1 MKYGKW
7 NKNKVAIIGMGCTK
21 FGEQWDKSSEDLIV
35 EAYKEAAEDAGI
47 EIKDIDA
54 AWYAS
59 CFEEV
64 NVGRGGIPLARALKF
79 PNIPVTRVENFCT
92 SGTEAIRG
100 ACYAVASGACDIALA
115 LGCEKLKDT
124 GFGGLPDLGTGEESR
139 FYYPNLTAPGMF
151 AQIANAYFAKYG
163 LSREEGKR
171 VLARIS
177 WKSHQNGAMNP
188 RAHLR
193 STPSMDIIINAPII
207 SDPLGLFDCCGVSDG
222 AAAAIVVPAD
232 KAKEFRPDPIYI
244 KALQISLTPA
254 TGIGHQSWDGIHL
267 ESTRVPGVK
276 AYEEAGIKNPREE
289 ISLMEL
295 HDCFS
300 ISELITY
307 ESLQISPIGKARKDV
322 EDGFFDLDGKIPCQ
336 SDGGLKCFGHPIGA
350 SGIRMAYEIYKQLQ
364 GKAEPEERQLKTNP
378 ILGLTHNHGGIC
390 GSLVCSVAMFG
401 NEL

>member
-1 MKYGKW
+1 MASGI
-7 NKNKVAIIGMGCTK
+7 KNKVAIVGMGCTK
-21 FGEQWDKSSEDLIV
+21 FGELWDKSSEDLIV
-35 EAYKEAAEDAGI
+35 EAYKETAEDAGI

-54 AWYAS
+54 AWYGS

-64 NVGRGGIPLARALKF
+64 NVGKGGIPLARALKL

-100 ACYAVASGACDIALA
+100 ASYAVASGACDIALA

-124 GFGGLPDLGTGEESR
+124 GFGGLPYIEYGENQK

-193 STPSMDIIINAPII
+193 NTPSLDDMVNAPII
-207 SDPLGLFDCCGVSDG
+207 ADPLGLYDCCGVSDG

-232 KAKEFRPDPIYI
+232 KAKDFRSDPIYV

-267 ESTRVPGVK
+267 ESTRVPGVR
-276 AYEEAGIKNPREE
+276 AYKEAGIKNPREE

-300 ISELITY
+300 ISELVTY
-307 ESLQISPIGKARKDV
+307 ESLQISPIGKAREDI
-322 EDGFFDLDGKIPCQ
+322 EDGFYDLDGKIPCQ

-378 ILGLTHNHGGIC
+378 RLGLTHNHGGIT
-390 GSLVCSVAMFG
+390 GSLVCSVAIFG

>member
-1 MKYGKW
+1 MASGI
-7 NKNKVAIIGMGCTK
+7 KNKVAIIGMGCTK
-21 FGEQWDKSSEDLIV
+21 FGELWDKSSEDLIV

-64 NVGRGGIPLARALKF
+64 NVGRGAIPLARALKL

-100 ACYAVASGACDIALA
+100 ACYAVASGACEIALA

-124 GFGGLPDLGTGEESR
+124 GFGGLPDLGTGEESK

-193 STPSMDIIINAPII
+193 NTPSIDDMVNAPII
-207 SDPLGLFDCCGVSDG
+207 ADPLGLFDCCGVSDG

-232 KAKEFRPDPIYI
+232 KAKDFRPDPIYV

-267 ESTRVPGVK
+267 ESTRVPGVN
-276 AYEEAGIKNPREE
+276 AYKEAGIKNPREE
-289 ISLMEL
+289 INLMEL

-307 ESLQISPIGKARKDV
+307 ESLQISPMGKAREDV
-322 EDGFFDLDGKIPCQ
+322 ESGFYDLDGKIPCQ

-350 SGIRMAYEIYKQLQ
+350 SGIRMVYEIYKQLQ
-364 GKAEPEERQLKTNP
+364 GKAEPEERQIKGNP
-378 ILGLTHNHGGIC
+378 RLGLTHNHGGIC
-390 GSLVCSVAMFG
+390 GSLVCSVAIFG